1 MGRPPA
7 VVIVARYDLNQ
18 TLEIQQYSLIGRHG
32 ARLDAADTQWH
43 LTSPTPYDP
52 PLTWGGWRQS
62 QALGA
67 RIASIIQNRE
77 AAASGH
83 TSHAPNGDLGI
94 DRDGV
99 DKERRHGHHS
109 QRGKRRR
116 HKVVVHSSPFLRCV
130 QTSIAISAGM
140 AQYQGASKPTGHQSH
155 PKPHIMHSGSPHLQA
170 MDDRNSP
177 RLSAIPEPEHAGVS
191 RRRNTSRD
199 SRGRSRTLLRV
210 DPFLGEWL
218 SPEYFDK
225 ITPPPESKLM
235 VASAKGELLRQADS
249 DDMIHTSNRK
259 ASTQGLW
266 TGGVS
271 ASNKSQS
278 SDEDTPLNDF
288 SSLSKNM
295 PRFGRA
301 NSHSV
306 GSLPS
311 SSSSKLTSRVE
322 RSPARESAAYV
333 APIPSYAVSPSQPIP
348 QGYVAH
354 ARDACV
360 KVDSQWDSLRPPLEW
375 GNGGE
380 YGEEWS
386 NMHKRF
392 RHGLHEMI
400 VWYRSHESSE
410 TLEPMS
416 DGSPQSQNSQ
426 STQGTQSLDASDDD
440 DVDTVL
446 VLVTHG
452 AGCNALI
459 GALTNQP
466 VLIDVGMA
474 SLTMAV
480 RKSVDYKRVASP
492 TSEVPPTS
500 PSRRRQWLV
509 DFGISEDYEVK
520 LVSSTEHLRAG
531 SPFLAGPRVKPNVP
545 VRDKSPYRYERPG
558 FSTTPVPISSAM
570 EDGFGSDSDGST
582 STPTGNRF
590 GGLQRS
596 APTAAKSSSGLWSKP
611 EPKKLVDTVNKDT
624 KRPSPRV
631 VQNGSGTH
639 DSLDGISGKTNG
651 NHLEQV
657 KSDPSNGDH
666 TGRNLANGFHD
677 HAQRER
683 SIAPNGLW
691 GAPPQALA
699 TERETG
705 PKRRWTLSQAS

>member
-1 MGRPPA
+1 M
-7 VVIVARYDLNQ
+7 
-18 TLEIQQYSLIGRHG
+18 
-32 ARLDAADTQWH
+32 
-43 LTSPTPYDP
+43 
-52 PLTWGGWRQS
+52 
-62 QALGA
+62 
-67 RIASIIQNRE
+67 NR
-77 AAASGH
+77 
-83 TSHAPNGDLGI
+83 
-94 DRDGV
+94 
-99 DKERRHGHHS
+99 ERRHGHHS
-109 QRGKRRR
+109 QRGKRRK

-140 AQYQGASKPTGHQSH
+140 AQYQGASKPTGNQSH
-155 PKPHIMHSGSPHLQA
+155 TKPHTMHSGSPHLHA
-170 MDDRNSP
+170 MDDRSSSY
-177 RLSAIPEPEHAGVS
+177 LSAIPEPEHAGVTK
-191 RRRNTSRD
+191 RRNM
-199 SRGRSRTLLRV
+199 SRGSQGRFRTLLRV

-235 VASAKGELLRQADS
+235 VASAKGELLRQADPI
-249 DDMIHTSNRK
+249 DMIHTSSRK
-259 ASTQGLW
+259 ASPHGLW
-266 TGGVS
+266 TGGN
-271 ASNKSQS
+271 AANNKSQS
-278 SDEDTPLNDF
+278 SDDDTPLNDF
-288 SSLSKNM
+288 STLSKNM
-295 PRFGRA
+295 PRIGRA
-301 NSHSV
+301 NSHHI
-306 GSLPS
+306 GDPPS
-311 SSSSKLTSRVE
+311 QSHLKVTSRVE

-354 ARDACV
+354 ARNGCV
-360 KVDSQWDSLRPPLEW
+360 KVDSEWDSLRPPLEW

-410 TLEPMS
+410 TFEPIS
-416 DGSPQSQNSQ
+416 DGFSQCQDSQ
-426 STQGTQSLDASDDD
+426 ITEGTRSSDASDDD

-492 TSEVPPTS
+492 KSEVPPTS
-500 PSRRRQWLV
+500 PSRRRSTLV
-509 DFGISEDYEVK
+509 DFGHADDYEVK

-531 SPFLAGPRVKPNVP
+531 SPFLAGPRVIPNVP
-545 VRDKSPYRYERPG
+545 VRDKSPYRYERSG

-570 EDGFGSDSDGST
+570 DDGFGSDSDGSAST
-582 STPTGNRF
+582 STSSRF

-596 APTAAKSSSGLWSKP
+596 ATTAAKSSNGLWSKP
-611 EPKKLVDTVNKDT
+611 VPKRVADAAKEDTKEDTEKDT
-624 KRPSPRV
+624 QRPSPNMG
-631 VQNGSGTH
+631 QDNSDNH
-639 DSLDGISGKTNG
+639 HILDGISQTANST
-651 NHLEQV
+651 HSEHV
-657 KSDPSNGDH
+657 KSDPPHGEH

-677 HAQRER
+677 HAQQGR

-705 PKRRWTLSQAS
+705 PKRRWTLAHAS

>member
-1 MGRPPA
+1 M
-7 VVIVARYDLNQ
+7 
-18 TLEIQQYSLIGRHG
+18 
-32 ARLDAADTQWH
+32 
-43 LTSPTPYDP
+43 
-52 PLTWGGWRQS
+52 
-62 QALGA
+62 
-67 RIASIIQNRE
+67 NRE
-77 AAASGH
+77 
-83 TSHAPNGDLGI
+83 
-94 DRDGV
+94 
-99 DKERRHGHHS
+99 KRHGHHS
-109 QRGKRRR
+109 HRGKRRK

-140 AQYQGASKPTGHQSH
+140 AQYSGTSKPTGNQSH
-155 PKPHIMHSGSPHLQA
+155 TKPHTMHSGSPHLHA
-170 MDDRNSP
+170 MDDRSSSY
-177 RLSAIPEPEHAGVS
+177 LSAIPEPEHAGVT
-191 RRRNTSRD
+191 RRRIISRG
-199 SRGRSRTLLRV
+199 SQGRSRTLLRV

-235 VASAKGELLRQADS
+235 VASAKGELLRQADPI
-249 DDMIHTSNRK
+249 DMIHTSSRK
-259 ASTQGLW
+259 ASPHGLW
-266 TGGVS
+266 TGGN
-271 ASNKSQS
+271 AANNKPQS
-278 SDEDTPLNDF
+278 SDDDTPLNGF
-288 SSLSKNM
+288 STLSKNM
-295 PRFGRA
+295 PRIGRA
-301 NSHSV
+301 NSHHV
-306 GSLPS
+306 GDPPS
-311 SSSSKLTSRVE
+311 QSHLKVTSRVE
-322 RSPARESAAYV
+322 RSPAREFTAYV

-354 ARDACV
+354 ARNGCV
-360 KVDSQWDSLRPPLEW
+360 KVDSEWDSLRPPLEW

-410 TLEPMS
+410 TLEPIS
-416 DGSPQSQNSQ
+416 DGISRSQNSQ
-426 STQGTQSLDASDDD
+426 ITEGTQSSDASDDD

-492 TSEVPPTS
+492 KSEVPPTS
-500 PSRRRQWLV
+500 PSRRRSSLV
-509 DFGISEDYEVK
+509 DFGHAEDYEVK

-531 SPFLAGPRVKPNVP
+531 SPFLAGPRVIPNVP

-558 FSTTPVPISSAM
+558 FSTTPIPISSAM
-570 EDGFGSDSDGST
+570 DDGFGSDSDVSAST
-582 STPTGNRF
+582 STSSRF

-596 APTAAKSSSGLWSKP
+596 ATTAAKSSSGLWSKP
-611 EPKKLVDTVNKDT
+611 VPKRVADATKEDSKEDMEKDT
-624 KRPSPRV
+624 QCSSPNLI
-631 VQNGSGTH
+631 QDNSDNH
-639 DSLDGISGKTNG
+639 HSLDGISQTANSTHPEHG
-651 NHLEQV
+651 
-657 KSDPSNGDH
+657 KSDPPHGEH

-677 HAQRER
+677 HAQQGR

-691 GAPPQALA
+691 GAPPQALG

-705 PKRRWTLSQAS
+705 PKRRWTLAHAS